1 MDNDSDN
8 RVRTIS
14 LLIKNQMNSTSIHH
28 IVIRLY
34 WPRGKDMNN
43 EEENDRM
50 TNIEKRLENT
60 EKLMFRVVQLM
71 EAELKPIGTTKLDED
86 GNYKEVRSKLW

>member
-1 MDNDSDN
+1 
-8 RVRTIS
+8 
-14 LLIKNQMNSTSIHH
+14 MN
-28 IVIRLY
+28 
-34 WPRGKDMNN
+34 K
-43 EEENDRM
+43 EEETDRM

>member
-1 MDNDSDN
+1 
-8 RVRTIS
+8 
-14 LLIKNQMNSTSIHH
+14 
-28 IVIRLY
+28 
-34 WPRGKDMNN
+34 MNN
-43 EEENDRM
+43 EEETDRM

-71 EAELKPIGTTKLDED
+71 EAELKPIGITKLDED